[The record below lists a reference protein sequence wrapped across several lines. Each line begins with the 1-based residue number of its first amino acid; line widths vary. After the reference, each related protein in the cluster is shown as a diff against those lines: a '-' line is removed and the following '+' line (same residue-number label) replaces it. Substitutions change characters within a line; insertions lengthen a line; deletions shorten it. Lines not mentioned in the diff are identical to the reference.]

1 MLGLDVRAADHRYNQ
16 AYFGVTGQ
24 QSQQSRFTSFTPGGG
39 LNQYSL
45 NANWTHKFDE
55 NWSTYVLVTASELG
69 GKVEDSPLIERKG
82 ALSAVTSI
90 SYTF

>member
-1 MLGLDVRAADHRYNQ
+1 M
-16 AYFGVTGQ
+16 
-24 QSQQSRFTSFTPGGG
+24 
-39 LNQYSL
+39 NQYAL

-82 ALSAVTSI
+82 AVSAVTSI